1 MEKKEE
7 KEIYCIDNKR
17 YTVMARIIENAE
29 SIDKLYEAFSKYALK
44 KLSLNN
50 T

>member
-1 MEKKEE
+1 MKEE
-7 KEIYCIDNKR
+7 KEIYEIDNHQYIVTTK
-17 YTVMARIIENAE
+17 VIENAK
-29 SIDKLYEAFSKYALK
+29 SIDTLYEAFSKYALK